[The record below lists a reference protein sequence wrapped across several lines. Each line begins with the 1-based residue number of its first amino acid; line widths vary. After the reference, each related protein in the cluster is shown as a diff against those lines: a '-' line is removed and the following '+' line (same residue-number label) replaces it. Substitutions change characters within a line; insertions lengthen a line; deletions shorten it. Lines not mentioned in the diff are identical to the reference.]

1 MRLIKLKR
9 KKGFYSNWMGIK
21 WYSSAV
27 YTIEGREDITMFCPG
42 KGYWV
47 ANRHGKFLC
56 VGKGTR
62 KRLMVVLKELG
73 HI

>member
-1 MRLIKLKR
+1 MRLIKLER
-9 KKGFYSNWMGIK
+9 KKGFYSRWMGIR

-27 YTIEGREDITMFCPG
+27 YTIEGHEDITMFCPG
-42 KGYWV
+42 KGYWI
-47 ANRHGKFLC
+47 ANRNGNFLC

-62 KRLMVVLKELG
+62 KRLMAVLRELG